1 MYLQVKSFSLISVHV
16 KSLSLLSKV
25 CTGIGPKFYNEHS
38 GGCRRQPST
47 PAEGGR
53 RAKLV
58 CRYRV
63 YHLSEAIKLKT
74 QRPPT
79 GFLVLQTHHSHTCK
93 IWGTSAFCLTG
104 IFRLVYISIFPC
116 CFLHAIIRVTTSKVS
131 YFLIFRI
138 FLYLNFFYMYHLD
151 LGKILCL

>member
-1 MYLQVKSFSLISVHV
+1 MIVFY
-16 KSLSLLSKV
+16 
-25 CTGIGPKFYNEHS
+25 TYTKFHDHNEHS

-79 GFLVLQTHHSHTCK
+79 GFLVLQTHLSHTCK

-138 FLYLNFFYMYHLD
+138 FLYFNFFYMYHLD

>member
-1 MYLQVKSFSLISVHV
+1 MWGQVSIPVTTMPFDSFAVPTALIE
-16 KSLSLLSKV
+16 LLMNIC
-25 CTGIGPKFYNEHS
+25 CTSPLATVNTSFNPGNTKNNNEHS

-74 QRPPT
+74 RRLPA
-79 GFLVLQTHHSHTCK
+79 GFVVLQSHHSHTCK
-93 IWGTSAFCLTG
+93 FWGTSAF
-104 IFRLVYISIFPC
+104 SP
-116 CFLHAIIRVTTSKVS
+116 
-131 YFLIFRI
+131 
-138 FLYLNFFYMYHLD
+138 
-151 LGKILCL
+151 

>member
-1 MYLQVKSFSLISVHV
+1 MSNFRYLVTNVSLFQMISRYGNVAQN
-16 KSLSLLSKV
+16 SDILPILLYKYRRH
-25 CTGIGPKFYNEHS
+25 TIFKYIYNEHS

-74 QRPPT
+74 RRPPT
-79 GFLVLQTHHSHTCK
+79 GFLVLQPHHSHTCN
-93 IWGTSAFCLTG
+93 IWGTSAFLPMGCNDWFT
-104 IFRLVYISIFPC
+104 FQYF
-116 CFLHAIIRVTTSKVS
+116 HAV
-131 YFLIFRI
+131 FC
-138 FLYLNFFYMYHLD
+138 MQ
-151 LGKILCL
+151 

>member
-1 MYLQVKSFSLISVHV
+1 MPIY
-16 KSLSLLSKV
+16 
-25 CTGIGPKFYNEHS
+25 TNNEHS

-74 QRPPT
+74 RRPPT
-79 GFLVLQTHHSHTCK
+79 GFLILQSHHSHTCK
-93 IWGTSAFCLTG
+93 IWGTSAFSPIGC
-104 IFRLVYISIFPC
+104 FRLVYISIFPC
-116 CFLHAIIRVTTSKVS
+116 SFLHATIRVTASKER
-131 YFLIFRI
+131 YFPIFSK
-138 FLYLNFFYMYHLD
+138 FLYFNFFYMYHLNF
-151 LGKILCL
+151 GFLCLLNSLIYVGWLVGWLFWV